1 MTIVYNPPEIR
12 QSEAID
18 LRDALWALRSRPGQ
32 AGQEGFEIRKDP
44 RVPATEEDLVT
55 QFELMIQIRDK
66 LSETTDAV
74 YRTREAREQ
83 IEEREGAAGGEVSEA
98 AAKRIKELLDIEGK
112 LTRLVGPN
120 PMALPLKAL
129 HNKLA
134 ALTAVV
140 SSTDMA
146 PTRQSYEVF
155 KDLSARVAVQ
165 LKRLEEILDS
175 NLTDLLG
182 SKTGELAT
190 VR

>member
-1 MTIVYNPPEIR
+1 M
-12 QSEAID
+12 
-18 LRDALWALRSRPGQ
+18 SR
-32 AGQEGFEIRKDP
+32 GFEICKDP

-74 YRTREAREQ
+74 YRIREAREQ

-98 AAKRIKELLDIEGK
+98 AAERIKELLDIEGK

-120 PMALPLKAL
+120 PIALPLKAL

-155 KDLSARVAVQ
+155 EDLSARVAVQ
-165 LKRLEEILDS
+165 LKRLEAIVDS

-190 VR
+190 VRSTAGASS